1 MKCPFIK
8 RVVIGCF
15 CETQLIDDHQNE
27 DIKGKEGTAH
37 KKDENLSVQLCA
49 QWWGKCFGNF
59 LLQSS
64 ENCCHMSGVAVR
76 LGHLGK
82 VILFDPFAS
91 YIFLISQF
99 NLGNSWGEKTHV
111 CRNYSCLPEY
121 QMIRLRNWK
130 TVDALNFV
138 QGHMLSVAVRIF
150 ADLPPLKSSLVQSV
164 LLEGY
169 ADYLIYWIFHFNV
182 LASDLS
188 SAIPGCISSGR
199 HQTRAQMTAH
209 ALIRCYFCCGSQFFL
224 FTMMLIAQVGTP
236 LDSPP
241 ERVQKSQDVTAE
253 HSRRCNFKAWSC

>member
-1 MKCPFIK
+1 MLKNVLVQSILCFVSLNSFPIPWNVHLSKESSSAVFVRLNWLMTIK
-8 RVVIGCF
+8 MRILKAKRA
-15 CETQLIDDHQNE
+15 QHI
-27 DIKGKEGTAH
+27 
-37 KKDENLSVQLCA
+37 KKDDNLSVQLYA

-64 ENCCHMSGVAVR
+64 ENCCHMSGVAVH

-150 ADLPPLKSSLVQSV
+150 ADLPPLCSTVCTTWRLRRFFDILDFPLRCTSLRSQLSDTWMYLVWQTSDPSPNDSACFDTLLLLLHCTGFFVV
-164 LLEGY
+164 L
-169 ADYLIYWIFHFNV
+169 
-182 LASDLS
+182 
-188 SAIPGCISSGR
+188 
-199 HQTRAQMTAH
+199 Q
-209 ALIRCYFCCGSQFFL
+209 
-224 FTMMLIAQVGTP
+224 
-236 LDSPP
+236 
-241 ERVQKSQDVTAE
+241 
-253 HSRRCNFKAWSC
+253 

>member
-1 MKCPFIK
+1 MKI
-8 RVVIGCF
+8 
-15 CETQLIDDHQNE
+15 
-27 DIKGKEGTAH
+27 
-37 KKDENLSVQLCA
+37 SVQLSA
-49 QWWGKCFGNF
+49 QRWGKCFGNF

-64 ENCCHMSGVAVR
+64 ENCCHMSGVAVH

-150 ADLPPLKSSLVQSV
+150 PHVPPLKSSLVQSV

-169 ADYLIYWIFHFNV
+169 ADYLIYWIFHFDV

-209 ALIRCYFCCGSQFFL
+209 ALISCYFCCIAQFFYL
-224 FTMMLIAQVGTP
+224 Q
-236 LDSPP
+236 
-241 ERVQKSQDVTAE
+241 
-253 HSRRCNFKAWSC
+253 